1 MNNLFFMEVKYYYDN
16 KKIVTEKSI
25 PFLWTFLDD
34 VVTSDSLTSGEER
47 KTASVNEENSKGA
60 IEFD

>member
-1 MNNLFFMEVKYYYDN
+1 MNILLFMEVKYCCDIE
-16 KKIVTEKSI
+16 KIVTEKSI